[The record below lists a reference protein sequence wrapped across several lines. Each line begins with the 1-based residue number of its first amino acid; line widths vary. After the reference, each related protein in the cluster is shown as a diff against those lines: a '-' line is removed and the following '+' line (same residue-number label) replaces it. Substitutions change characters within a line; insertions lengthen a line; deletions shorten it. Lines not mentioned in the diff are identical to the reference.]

1 MHLFSLIGISESL
14 KRDLI
19 ARGAI
24 FEPTFSSPMDEVQE
38 KHKFR
43 RMSIAQK

>member
-24 FEPTFSSPMDEVQE
+24 FEDSPPDTQVFARE
-38 KHKFR
+38 F
-43 RMSIAQK
+43 

>member
-24 FEPTFSSPMDEVQE
+24 FEDYIGARSSVLTPVE
-38 KHKFR
+38 KK
-43 RMSIAQK
+43 